1 MSIIVRDLSGKV
13 NNLSEVVRHKKIIT
27 EYINKSLQYTLGS
40 KFDQDTL
47 CMPDE
52 PSSKTEQKEENGNQK
67 TNKNNRSLIEVRSIE
82 NK

>member
-1 MSIIVRDLSGKV
+1 MSIIVRDLRGKV
-13 NNLSEVVRHKKIIT
+13 NNLSKVVRHKKIIT

-40 KFDQDTL
+40 KFGQDTL